1 MNLKIRQFENGI
13 INYINESGIPFELAR
28 VILENVLNQV
38 KEEANK
44 AILEE
49 QKEQQK
55 GDEDAES
62 AR

>member
-1 MNLKIRQFENGI
+1 MNTMIRNFENSI
-13 INYINESGIPFELAR
+13 INFINDSGIPFELAR

-55 GDEDAES
+55 GEEDAES
-62 AR
+62 A

>member
-1 MNLKIRQFENGI
+1 MNTMIRNFENSI
-13 INYINESGIPFELAR
+13 INFINDSGIPLELAR

-55 GDEDAES
+55 GEENAES
-62 AR
+62 A

>member
-55 GDEDAES
+55 GEEDAES
-62 AR
+62 A

>member
-1 MNLKIRQFENGI
+1 MNTMIRNFENSI
-13 INYINESGIPFELAR
+13 INFINESGIPFELAR

-55 GDEDAES
+55 GEEDAES
-62 AR
+62 A

>member
-13 INYINESGIPFELAR
+13 IKYINDSGIPFELAR

-38 KEEANK
+38 KGEANK

-55 GDEDAES
+55 GEEDAES
-62 AR
+62 A

>member
-1 MNLKIRQFENGI
+1 MNSKIRSFENSI
-13 INYINESGIPFELAR
+13 ISFINDSGVPFELAR

-55 GDEDAES
+55 GEEDAES
-62 AR
+62 A

>member
-13 INYINESGIPFELAR
+13 INYINDSGIPFELAR

-55 GDEDAES
+55 GEEDAES
-62 AR
+62 A

>member
-55 GDEDAES
+55 GEENAES
-62 AR
+62 A

>member
-13 INYINESGIPFELAR
+13 IKYINESGIPLELAR
-28 VILENVLNQV
+28 IILENVLNQV

-55 GDEDAES
+55 GEEDAES
-62 AR
+62 A

>member
-13 INYINESGIPFELAR
+13 INYINESGIPLELAR
-28 VILENVLNQV
+28 IILENVLNQV

-55 GDEDAES
+55 GEEDAES
-62 AR
+62 A

>member
-13 INYINESGIPFELAR
+13 IKYINDSGVPFELAR

-55 GDEDAES
+55 GEEDAES
-62 AR
+62 A

>member
-1 MNLKIRQFENGI
+1 MNSKIRSFENSI
-13 INYINESGIPFELAR
+13 ISFINDSGIPFELAR

-55 GDEDAES
+55 GEEDAES
-62 AR
+62 A